1 MNSLT
6 NNAETLTLVQLGNK
20 TGLHFQGSVQ
30 GILPLGPNGVPPRNG
45 SSPLSNPEVAAGVIS
60 YDYNLNQQGLK
71 SNVNCSY
78 APTHPFHGAYFPPNS
93 STPLAIAYH
102 VNCTDQ
108 GKTDLINVPVLQSPW
123 TNKTLVYWACQDK
136 IPTASYTIYL
146 AGVFEYESW
155 VGNITCVVNPI
166 QSTMYSVMYRSTED
180 VFSAMEA
187 NFPSSPITLSTIINK
202 ALAQLGQ
209 LISDSQNY
217 DDNIFAETII
227 DLGIKSFG
235 SPADMPPA
243 QYLSLYEQMI
253 QGIIEYEVCPVNYFI
268 SLLSLIH

>member
-1 MNSLT
+1 M
-6 NNAETLTLVQLGNK
+6 
-20 TGLHFQGSVQ
+20 Q
-30 GILPLGPNGVPPRNG
+30 GILPLGPNGVPPWNW

-78 APTHPFHGAYFPPNS
+78 APTNPFNSAYLPPNG
-93 STPLAIAYH
+93 STPLAIAYN

-108 GKTDLINVPVLQSPW
+108 GKTDALINVQGLQSPW
-123 TNKTLVYWACQDK
+123 ANRTLAYWACQDK
-136 IPTASYTIYL
+136 IPTPSYTIYL
-146 AGVFEYESW
+146 AGVSEYQYW

-166 QSTMYSVMYRSTED
+166 QSAMYSVMYRSTED
-180 VFSAMEA
+180 VFSATEA
-187 NFPSSPITLSTIINK
+187 NFPSSPITLSTIINN
-202 ALAQLGQ
+202 AFVQLGQ

-235 SPADMPPA
+235 RPAHLPPA
-243 QYLSLYEQMI
+243 EYLSLYEQMI

-268 SLLSLIH
+268 PLLSLIH